1 MVFCCFVFKLVHCR
15 TAVVYYYYCN
25 TAIQFGVL
33 NLLDELLYIDV
44 SKWSLS

>member
-15 TAVVYYYYCN
+15 TAVVYYYCN

-44 SKWSLS
+44 SK